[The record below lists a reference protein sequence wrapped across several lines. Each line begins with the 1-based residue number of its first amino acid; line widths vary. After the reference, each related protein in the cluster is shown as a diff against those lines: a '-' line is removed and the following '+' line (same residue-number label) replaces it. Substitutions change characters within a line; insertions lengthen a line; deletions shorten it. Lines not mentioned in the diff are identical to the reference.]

1 MDKQMPVLDGY
12 ASTQAL
18 RKSGYKGKIV
28 ALTAHSMSEDREK
41 CLQVGCNDYLAKPIS
56 VQKLT
61 ETIARMLASS
71 VS

>member
-1 MDKQMPVLDGY
+1 
-12 ASTQAL
+12 
-18 RKSGYKGKIV
+18 
-28 ALTAHSMSEDREK
+28 MSEDREK